1 MLAFSCS
8 LVFAQQDH
16 PPLKKNM
23 DYVKCVVLIMPGQRS
38 QASLLKKGAVEGW
51 LHYCPQEQTNFSSE
65 GLTDLHLY
73 CCDGQYNVIL

>member
-23 DYVKCVVLIMPGQRS
+23 LGYEEAKP
-38 QASLLKKGAVEGW
+38 
-51 LHYCPQEQTNFSSE
+51 FSSYQKE
-65 GLTDLHLY
+65 QLKDGYITAHKNKLTSAQKDS
-73 CCDGQYNVIL
+73 